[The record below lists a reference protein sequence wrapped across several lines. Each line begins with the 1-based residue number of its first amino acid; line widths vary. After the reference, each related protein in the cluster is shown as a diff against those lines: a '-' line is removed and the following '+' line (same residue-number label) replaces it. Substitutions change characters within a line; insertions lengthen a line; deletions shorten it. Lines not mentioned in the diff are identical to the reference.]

1 MSDMEHRERMLR
13 QDGYFLGIA
22 TLSLINGMD
31 FSPYFEPGM
40 VLVRPLL
47 FSFSISS
54 PLLIFYFTSL
64 FLALASVVI
73 AGVPAA
79 LFERF
84 TGRTQSDGTSLL
96 IWMGVTGLI
105 ALPSLARLLGFT
117 A

>member
-1 MSDMEHRERMLR
+1 MSEMDKREQLLR

-22 TLSLINGMD
+22 TLSLLNGMD

-40 VLVRPLL
+40 VLMRPLL

-73 AGVPAA
+73 GGVPAA
-79 LFERF
+79 IYERV
-84 TGRTQSDGTSLL
+84 TGRQTSDGTSLL
-96 IWMGVTGLI
+96 IWMIGVGVI
-105 ALPSLARLLGFT
+105 ALPSFLRLLKFI
-117 A
+117 

>member
-1 MSDMEHRERMLR
+1 MNDMEHREQLLR

-22 TLSLINGMD
+22 TLSLVNGMD

-40 VLVRPLL
+40 VLMRPLL

-54 PLLIFYFTSL
+54 PLLVFYFTSL
-64 FLALASVVI
+64 LLALSTVVI

-79 LFERF
+79 LFERW
-84 TGRTQSDGTSLL
+84 TGRNASDGTSLL
-96 IWMGVTGLI
+96 IWMGCTAAL
-105 ALPSLARLLGFT
+105 ALPSFMRLLGF

>member
-1 MSDMEHRERMLR
+1 MNEMDKREQLLR

-22 TLSLINGMD
+22 TLSLLNGMD

-40 VLVRPLL
+40 VLMRPLL

-54 PLLIFYFTSL
+54 PVLIFYFTSL

-79 LFERF
+79 IYERM
-84 TGRTQSDGTSLL
+84 TGQRASDSTSLL
-96 IWMGVTGLI
+96 IWLIGVGVI
-105 ALPSLARLLGFT
+105 ALPSFLRLLKFI
-117 A
+117 